1 MPCALSALLPAL
13 LLCLGCGKPDHP
25 GPDAAPAH
33 QGTPPNT
40 PPSVPLEPE
49 AGFLELPVLP
59 VGAQSTPR
67 LFYSFQPADDPDDA
81 PVLLFVNGGPGA
93 ATSSILLPFGT
104 GRYTIDPTP
113 TDDPPYENPH
123 A

>member
-1 MPCALSALLPAL
+1 MPRALSALLPAL
-13 LLCLGCGKPDHP
+13 LFCLGCGD
-25 GPDAAPAH
+25 GVVAAH
-33 QGTPPNT
+33 QSTPPNM

-67 LFYSFQPADDPDDA
+67 LFYSFQSAEDPDDA

-93 ATSSILLPFGT
+93 ATSSILFPFGT
-104 GRYTIDPTP
+104 GPYTIDPTP